1 MAEDEAILYL
11 QATLR
16 QVWAPCGQTPVVR
29 ADPSRV
35 KTNFYGTL
43 NLHTCQEIAMQ
54 APTLNAIFTAQH
66 LQQILTAFPDTP
78 ILLLWDRATWHRGE
92 PIDRILTA
100 NPRLEIIYYPV
111 AAPELNPQEQVW
123 KQTRH
128 AVSHNHLT
136 PRLPK
141 LADDFENHL
150 LSNTFDSSFLARYGY
165 NLIYPMFN

>member
-43 NLHTCQEIAMQ
+43 NLHTGQEIAMQ

-78 ILLLWDRATWHRGE
+78 ILLLWDRATWHRGA
-92 PIDRILTA
+92 PIRQVLAD
-100 NPRLEIIYYPV
+100 NPRLEVMSFPV

-123 KQTRH
+123 KATRQ
-128 AVSHNHLT
+128 AVSHNHLE
-136 PRLPK
+136 PRLPV
-141 LADDFENHL
+141 LADKFADHLTSTAFE
-150 LSNTFDSSFLARYGY
+150 SSFLDRYGY
-165 NLIYPMFN
+165 TSICPLFT